1 MNHHHS
7 KGLPAAGLNDEDG
20 PDAEVIADFLRMNP
34 DFLVQNP
41 DLISGLRLPSKW
53 GGEGVVDMQQFM
65 LERLRE
71 DIENLSICAQDV
83 IETSRNN
90 MTNQTRTHA
99 AALALLGADSFTAMV
114 RTIVDDLALLL
125 DVDVVSIGF
134 ERPAIPNP
142 ALISADIRT
151 FPPGY
156 VDVLMTGEDV
166 LLLREAS
173 DDGTVFGGGA
183 GLVRSAA
190 IARLRPGGNVPA
202 GAIAFGVRQVDAF
215 HPGQGTELVTFL
227 ARMVE
232 RLTYRWLTA
241 LQTTED

>member
-1 MNHHHS
+1 MNHPHP
-7 KGLPAAGLNDEDG
+7 KDAKATARANG
-20 PDAEVIADFLRMNP
+20 PDADEIAAFLRDHP
-34 DFLVQNP
+34 DFLVENP
-41 DLISGLRLPSKW
+41 DLISGLRMPSKW
-53 GGEGVVDMQQFM
+53 NGEGVVDMQQFM

-99 AALALLGADSFTAMV
+99 AVLALLGADSFETLI
-114 RTIVDDLALLL
+114 RTIADDLALLL

-134 ERPAIPNP
+134 ERPPIPNP

-151 FPPGY
+151 FPAGY
-156 VDVLMTGEDV
+156 VDVLLGHEDI

-190 IARLRPGGNVPA
+190 IARLRPSDATPL
-202 GAIAFGVRQVDAF
+202 GAIAFGVRQADAF
-215 HPGQGTELVTFL
+215 HPGQGTELVSFL
-227 ARMVE
+227 ARAVE
-232 RLTYRWLTA
+232 RLAHKWLT
-241 LQTTED
+241 TTPKAAE